1 MTDLV
6 QRLNEKEE
14 DLQTLK
20 RLFVEK
26 LREIETSFVE
36 LSQDMIENEAVQ
48 EQANKKLQQKVLSK
62 SIIKSQ
68 GMDKSLE

>member
-1 MTDLV
+1 MNDLV

-36 LSQDMIENEAVQ
+36 LSQDMIENEV
-48 EQANKKLQQKVLSK
+48 V
-62 SIIKSQ
+62 
-68 GMDKSLE
+68 

>member
-1 MTDLV
+1 MNDLV

>member
-1 MTDLV
+1 MNDLV

-48 EQANKKLQQKVLSK
+48 EQANKKLQQKVLQK